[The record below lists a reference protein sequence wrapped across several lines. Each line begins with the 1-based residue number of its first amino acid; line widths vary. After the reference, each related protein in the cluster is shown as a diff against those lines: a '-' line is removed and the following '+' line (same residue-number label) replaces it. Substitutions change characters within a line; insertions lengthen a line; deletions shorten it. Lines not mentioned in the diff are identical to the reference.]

1 MTNRLAW
8 ADLEPNNIDSF
19 DITKIDNLMPQ
30 DGNYHQYNHKVLYTT
45 IIRDKQGGY
54 SYGMGI
60 NCYQLNKDKDYTLC
74 IEILNSDYQL
84 WHKSVATIN
93 KSTSKGVSVAG
104 FTVQKFSHQY
114 TNSSGNT
121 AYKYCIKIIVNFQK
135 TVSGTYYSLN
145 LYVDIPQTGID
156 LNTYPNIAVD
166 KTKNNSAATVKM
178 VKDLETKL
186 SPHTTNNVYR
196 EIFEE
201 FYDLSD
207 GGIYKIQ
214 TRPSGV
220 VFIGLLPNIYF
231 ANMFIA
237 NIEEGGLRL
246 QNKPISLRLFGKK
259 SFTLC
264 VVMQL
269 WLNRNMYIK
278 TFMTDGGD
286 KMPHLIYDK
295 TTKKLKLQTNGL
307 TGSTNETS
315 ITLLNSFNGKRVVF
329 WLTKKGTGGD
339 FTVKASISNYGGT
352 LTISSELAS
361 QSNYTFRISSED
373 TKIYRITYSP
383 NFYDFDSHEFH
394 TIIMQE
400 KLSGSYIL

>member
-1 MTNRLAW
+1 M
-8 ADLEPNNIDSF
+8 
-19 DITKIDNLMPQ
+19 
-30 DGNYHQYNHKVLYTT
+30 
-45 IIRDKQGGY
+45 
-54 SYGMGI
+54 
-60 NCYQLNKDKDYTLC
+60 
-74 IEILNSDYQL
+74 
-84 WHKSVATIN
+84 
-93 KSTSKGVSVAG
+93 
-104 FTVQKFSHQY
+104 
-114 TNSSGNT
+114 
-121 AYKYCIKIIVNFQK
+121 
-135 TVSGTYYSLN
+135 N

-186 SPHTTNNVYR
+186 SPYTTNNVYR

-264 VVMQL
+264 VVMRL

-278 TFMTDGGD
+278 TFMRDGAD
-286 KMPHLIYDK
+286 EKPHLTYDK

-307 TGSTNETS
+307 TESTNETS
-315 ITLLNSFNGKRVVF
+315 ITLLNNFNGKRVVF
-329 WLTKKGTGGD
+329 WLTKKGTGSN
-339 FTVKASISNYGGT
+339 FTVKASVSNYSGT
-352 LTISSELAS
+352 LTLSSELAS
-361 QSNYTFRISSED
+361 QSTYTFRISSED
-373 TKIYRITYSP
+373 KTIYRIMYSP
-383 NFYDFDSHEFH
+383 NFYDLDSHEFH
-394 TIIMQE
+394 QIIMQE
-400 KLSGSYIL
+400 KLSGSYVL